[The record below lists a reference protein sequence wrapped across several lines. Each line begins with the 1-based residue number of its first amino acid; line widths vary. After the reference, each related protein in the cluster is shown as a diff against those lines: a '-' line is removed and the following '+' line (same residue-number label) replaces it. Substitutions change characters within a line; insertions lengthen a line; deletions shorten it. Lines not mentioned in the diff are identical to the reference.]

1 MSIKLS
7 EEKIKSFCG
16 NVLPLYL
23 EGEDGL
29 AQKPVVWSCDREDL
43 LLMRS
48 FSHEK
53 GAESAANGVLLTLM
67 KAGIATVTAS
77 LEGAEY
83 RCEIHVRE
91 MKRADADTPLEYFVG
106 DFHDHLSNI
115 HNHQLFAEREAGFP
129 IDLIRRIK
137 ADERMDFAVIS
148 DHSSTT
154 NDRDFFRGFADARR
168 EESADAV
175 ILPGSEAEVTVIE
188 EDRFG
193 IPFKN
198 SGEIVCVNSP
208 KYRNARAW
216 DAFYREMKDAPHA
229 VGVLAHPYIAGHV
242 VKGIWNFSLHKNNG
256 PELRRL
262 IKGIESGNGGLRH
275 ANPIN
280 EYMYSIALDN
290 GFRVS
295 LTCSSDC
302 HAPKWGYDV
311 FPGKTVI
318 MAYEKSKEAFLDAL
332 FARRFYATESGNVR
346 VDYTVNGMRGAS
358 DLPLTDTYRF
368 HVSATLFHED
378 PTAVPTSCRVISDYG
393 KTVAEFENED
403 FSDFE
408 FEIRSDTA
416 RYFYLRFTDAEGRRT
431 WSCPVWTSRPIDP
444 PSEKA
449 YVPLKKDGFTV
460 TEAESGKDASV
471 LVNGNPMDTWKSE
484 LPSATYLIDL
494 KEEKEFS
501 ALGHYAP
508 YVVRKE
514 CKELGVDMCEFVAR
528 FVSKYEIATGS
539 DGVNFTPCAE
549 GQLRVFSGEEIIRFP
564 KQKARYVRFRAV
576 NTTGAEWRKAY
587 ADRPLWL
594 AELSL
599 FQ

>member
-7 EEKIKSFCG
+7 EEKIESFCG
-16 NVLPLYL
+16 NVVPLYL
-23 EGEDGL
+23 EGEKDL
-29 AQKPVVWSCDREDL
+29 AQKPIVWSYEPEDA

-48 FSHEK
+48 FSPEK
-53 GAESAANGVLLTLM
+53 GEESAANGVLLTLM
-67 KAGIATVTAS
+67 KVGEATVTAT
-77 LEGAEY
+77 LDGEAFT
-83 RCEIHVRE
+83 CKVLVRE
-91 MKRADADTPLEYFVG
+91 MRKAMPDTPLQYYVG
-106 DFHDHLSNI
+106 DFHDHLSTI
-115 HNHQLFAEREAGFP
+115 HNHKLFAERDAGFP

-137 ADERMDFAVIS
+137 AVERMDFAVIS

-154 NDRDFFRGFADARR
+154 NDRDFFLGFTEAER
-168 EESADAV
+168 EASEDAV
-175 ILPGSEAEVTVIE
+175 ILPGCETEVTVVE
-188 EDRFG
+188 EDCFG

-198 SGEIVCVNSP
+198 SGEIVCVNTAR
-208 KYRNARAW
+208 YRNAHSW
-216 DAFYREMKDAPHA
+216 EAFYKEMEAAPYA

-242 VKGIWNFSLHKNNG
+242 VKGVWNFSLHKNNG

-302 HAPKWGYDV
+302 HAPKWGYDI

-332 FARRFYATESGNVR
+332 FARRFYATESGNVK
-346 VDYTVNGMRGAS
+346 VDYTVNEMHGAS
-358 DLPLTDTYRF
+358 TLPLTDTYRF

-378 PTAVPTSCRVISDYG
+378 PTCIPTGLRVISDYG

-403 FSDFE
+403 FSSFDFE
-408 FEIRSDTA
+408 LRSETA

-444 PSEKA
+444 PSEKE
-449 YVPLKKDGFTV
+449 YLPLDKTGFTV
-460 TEAESGKDASV
+460 LEEESGKDASV
-471 LVNGNPMDTWKSE
+471 LVNSNPLEKWCSD
-484 LPSATYLIDL
+484 LPSATYLIDMQ
-494 KEEKEFS
+494 EEKEIS
-501 ALGHYAP
+501 ALGHYSP
-508 YVVRKE
+508 YVIRKE
-514 CKELGVDMCEFVAR
+514 CKELGVDMCEFVAL
-528 FVSKYEIATGS
+528 FVSKFEISTS
-539 DGVNFTPCAE
+539 LDGVHFEPCAA
-549 GQLRVFSGEEIIRFP
+549 GQLRVFSGEEIIPFAPR
-564 KQKARYVRFRAV
+564 KARYVRFRAL

-587 ADRPLWL
+587 ADRCLQI
-594 AELSL
+594 AELSV
-599 FQ
+599 FA